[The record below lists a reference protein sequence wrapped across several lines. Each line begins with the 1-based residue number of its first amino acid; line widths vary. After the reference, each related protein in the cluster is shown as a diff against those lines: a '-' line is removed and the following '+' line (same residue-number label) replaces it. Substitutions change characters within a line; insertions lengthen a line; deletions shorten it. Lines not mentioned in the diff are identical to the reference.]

1 MIYCYTHR
9 TVPNSAL
16 IREFPLQERRIT
28 TGIHNWAMDQL
39 QWKIKC
45 LPDCNDPRIFVNLVG
60 GLHQWNEVALKNST
74 KDSSM

>member
-1 MIYCYTHR
+1 MIYCYTAR

-28 TGIHNWAMDQL
+28 TGVHNWAMHQP

-45 LPDCNDPRIFVNLVG
+45 LHDCNDPKIFVNLNFTAKESCGVKEVG
-60 GLHQWNEVALKNST
+60 MA
-74 KDSSM
+74 SSME